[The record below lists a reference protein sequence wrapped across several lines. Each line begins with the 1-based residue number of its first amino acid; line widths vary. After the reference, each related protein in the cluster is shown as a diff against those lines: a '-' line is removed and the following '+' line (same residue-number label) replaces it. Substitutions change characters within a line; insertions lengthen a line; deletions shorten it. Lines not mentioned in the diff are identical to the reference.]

1 MISADVSSGYAPP
14 TPPLIPFA
22 LPGGRL
28 SVSIKMPD
36 GSVRDLGSEP
46 FAQSFV
52 RTQTTAGG
60 YALNAGTVHLHAI
73 YSLKAATDRF
83 RTTFD
88 RDGHYE
94 ITLAGE
100 LEDIWGNHY
109 AGGGTYDLWIGTP
122 LVLAPGVLPGTPF
135 DVGDTFNP
143 TLQLSPPVPAVV
155 SWTITQYPD
164 SDPTRA
170 ARRTIT
176 DRANPFGYFS
186 GQGVTFNAPGEYRVD
201 VMASYQDKT
210 GALAMGAMTW
220 GGIVMTPARDATVAA
235 DGRRGA
241 TNIKHIPNRW
251 FILCRDLTMIPA
263 AVLRAYPPY
272 YAGDI
277 LWSRREILDT
287 CPDEALQVAATLQDT
302 TGALEAR
309 GPGAG
314 YAHGHHD
321 NAPRRSQRTFCVR
334 RAPALH
340 EHALRAFAADGAGR
354 CGSARLRLLLRAAAR
369 RARSRRDYGGG
380 RIPQLLGIQHALR
393 WSAWRGDRG
402 RPAERLQVPIHR
414 RSLPRSDDRPQRVRG
429 PGDRLGAPPRRG
441 FRGQPL

>member
-1 MISADVSSGYAPP
+1 M
-14 TPPLIPFA
+14 
-22 LPGGRL
+22 
-28 SVSIKMPD
+28 SIKIPD

-170 ARRTIT
+170 TRRTIT

-235 DGRRGA
+235 HGRRGA

-309 GPGAG
+309 VWARAMRMGIMTTLPGDLSERFAYDELPLFTSTRSGHSPQMAPDDVDQLAYAYFSAERPGVRVREEITEEDAFPSYWEFNTLYDGQPGVGIEGDLPNDYKFQYIGAVYRDLTTGHNEYAGQATGWVHLPDEDFVGSRVMPPFSGPGNG
-314 YAHGHHD
+314 GWTTEGG
-321 NAPRRSQRTFCVR
+321 PC
-334 RAPALH
+334 
-340 EHALRAFAADGAGR
+340 
-354 CGSARLRLLLRAAAR
+354 CG
-369 RARSRRDYGGG
+369 
-380 RIPQLLGIQHALR
+380 
-393 WSAWRGDRG
+393 
-402 RPAERLQVPIHR
+402 
-414 RSLPRSDDRPQRVRG
+414 
-429 PGDRLGAPPRRG
+429 
-441 FRGQPL
+441 